1 MANRQ
6 PRPIPRS
13 VRIFLVAFWGILCAA
28 IAAAPLLQARGHD
41 AAASWLHGI
50 FSAVCHQDSARSFAV
65 LGNPCAVCQRCSG
78 IYLGLFFASLFPWE
92 LRLVR
97 SPLRARRLWVAGAT
111 APMLLDVLL
120 SWTGLWAG
128 SALARTATGA
138 LFGAMLA
145 SFLGPA
151 LGEIAAQARRSRQR
165 VGPQVLGDPS

>member
-6 PRPIPRS
+6 PSTIPRR

-28 IAAAPLLQARGHD
+28 IPAAPLLQARGHD
-41 AAASWLHGI
+41 AAASWLNGI

-65 LGNPCAVCQRCSG
+65 LGNACAVCHRCSG
-78 IYLGLFFASLFPWE
+78 IYLGLFLASLLPWE
-92 LRLVR
+92 FRPVR
-97 SPLRARRLWVAGAT
+97 SSLPARRLWVAAAT

-120 SWTGLWAG
+120 SWTGWWAG
-128 SALARTATGA
+128 SALTRMATGA

-151 LGEIAAQARRSRQR
+151 LGEIWTQARPSRQW
-165 VGPQVLGDPS
+165 VGRQVWGDPS